1 MFGDGGLY
9 LRPDLLKSEEAA
21 EVYEELRVAEGSTMS
36 TVKCFIR

>member
-21 EVYEELRVAEGSTMS
+21 EVYEELRVAEEEYNEYSQM
-36 TVKCFIR
+36 FH